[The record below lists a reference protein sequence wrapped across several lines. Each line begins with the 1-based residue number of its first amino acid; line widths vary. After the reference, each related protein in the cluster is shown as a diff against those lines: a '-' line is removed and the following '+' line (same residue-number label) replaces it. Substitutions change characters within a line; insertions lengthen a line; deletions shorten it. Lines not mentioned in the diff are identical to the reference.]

1 MKKSDRT
8 NEAVAPS
15 DGSALSH
22 RLDNTVTNNKKLID
36 VVFKTEPTITT
47 NTKVILCGHHIETYQ
62 YEKPLIL
69 NRKPKAL
76 KKRFQ
81 NQDKD
86 WLFEAQNYIRRRDE
100 YRKRTKSR
108 VIGQVQRLIESN
120 FNKDSIF
127 LTLTFN
133 NQNNFDITDLKI
145 CNPKL
150 HNFMVKLKT
159 KFSNLKYLVVPEFQ
173 KRGAVHYHLIINQP
187 FIEKKLIQRMWKYGF
202 VKVKD
207 IYYLEGIGNYFTKYL
222 TKNSDD
228 IRLYRKRSFFTSKN
242 LRRAK
247 TIYGKDAEKIIN
259 RLKEKNIKSYCSNEY
274 ESTFNGAVKYS
285 KHYIEEKI

>member
-1 MKKSDRT
+1 MNKK
-8 NEAVAPS
+8 EVVF
-15 DGSALSH
+15 GLSPESTSS

-36 VVFKTEPTITT
+36 VVFKTEPTIAT
-47 NTKVILCGHHIETYQ
+47 NNKVILCGHHIETYQ
-62 YEKPLIL
+62 YEKPLVL
-69 NRKPKAL
+69 NRKPKAP
-76 KKRFQ
+76 KKKFQ

-86 WLFEAQNYIRRRDE
+86 WLLEAQNYIRRRDE

-133 NQNNFDITDLKI
+133 NKNNFNINDLTV

-150 HNFMVKLKT
+150 HNFMVNLKT
-159 KFSNLKYLVVPEFQ
+159 KFSNLKYLIVPEFQ
-173 KRGAVHYHLIINQP
+173 KRGAVHYHLIINQS
-187 FIEKKLIQRMWKYGF
+187 FIEKELIQKIWKYGF

-228 IRLYRKRSFFTSKN
+228 IRLQGRRAFFTSKN
-242 LRRAK
+242 LHRPK
-247 TIYGKDAEKIIN
+247 IVYGEFAEKIIN
-259 RLKEKNIKSYCSNEY
+259 RLKEKEIKPYWQNEY
-274 ESTFNGAVKYS
+274 KTEFNGAVKYS
-285 KHYIEEKI
+285 KHYIEGKI